1 MKSSKDIE
9 VLTAQAVPSILS
21 FDREE
26 DCYVIGYKARDLGV
40 KGQTNIFN
48 FKPSLSLTPAKFAN
62 EKKFW
67 IRIDTNDRVAQ
78 TFSAKEATKIYLNTL
93 LDQLPEHPDQ
103 LIVGEP
109 AMRDPGWGE
118 RFRNHV
124 RQIFSDLGLPAPQFL
139 AEPFAVFQ
147 YYRHVIGAIP
157 KVDVPQTILVIDFG
171 GGTFDVCVVRTT
183 KTGDLARGGSTAR
196 PLGIQSKMIAGRDI
210 DQALLKKVVEYAER
224 QNIVFKDDPLKRAA
238 ASRIP
243 AFFLAE
249 DVKLRLSKK
258 LEGCAFNT
266 DLTSTR
272 ETIVVPKGV
281 LHPEHKISAE
291 LTGEDLK
298 DALNTI
304 WRRDLGDVIIQSINE
319 AGKSLGEEVSRLDKI
334 LVAGGSAKLPFLMD
348 LIHTTIPTL
357 LRGKEDIII
366 AKDSGEAVAWGIAI
380 ECRERNPR
388 HPDLA
393 SDKIAPCIQSD
404 LYLYFGR
411 SRKEDPRPGVVKGK
425 EPSVSKGC
433 LLSGPLLSDD
443 LTFDYSIE
451 IPFNPEERLFYW
463 FSDRPVAKDA
473 IMNRIN
479 LTDDVLRVPEGAS
492 RKLKMELKVSKDG
505 MIQPTFNFLVNR
517 PGKRAEREQAPCP
530 PFLFDSLKITEGKHY
545 FGLDFGTSNS
555 YAVQILDPLNHETE
569 GTTYPE
575 RLRVRDETLRE
586 LRRVEVKITQLR
598 EQGCLKT
605 ETIEKD
611 AHDSSL
617 SFVFHSNKIEDS
629 SLTIGETKEVWN
641 SPRTSI
647 ASPQQL
653 AARNTKDAYEWM
665 VENKKVILEQ
675 PEAAVRHMNK
685 MVMRGLSES
694 GGKYRS
700 GNIEI
705 SGTDYVPPPPFSVS
719 NLMQQ
724 LASELKTQT
733 SNRAVLEIAAVAHTK
748 LVLIHPFEDGNG
760 RTARL
765 LLNAILLAHDLP
777 LVVINFDERNRYIDA
792 LLETDKG
799 ELSSLLELLLECLE
813 ISLNRLDKTEEEKV
827 DSDDSILDPTQSNS
841 PTGFNLDVA
850 AGADQIKNAL
860 LEIESRNSS
869 DHVAFEET
877 LISPEDMLSQVM
889 EEKIREEEA
898 RYDAWSRAYD
908 SIARHVYALSS
919 AFNQKYARNGYS
931 ISYRSYD
938 ALSFDKYKS
947 LASGQRVVKTWFFGL
962 QIRSQATEERLIF
975 FFQTASFQA
984 RQVTNASPVSLT
996 LSRHDGTSYQRLVSE
1011 PIRLREIAYAG
1022 GNLVPLGVNEL
1033 RLTSTMEE
1041 TLTNTIAEIIRAYL

>member
-1 MKSSKDIE
+1 MESFEDIE

-21 FDREE
+21 FDREKQ
-26 DCYVIGYKARDLGV
+26 CYVIGYEAREFGV

-62 EKKFW
+62 DKKFW
-67 IRIDTNDRVAQ
+67 IRVDMNDRMAR
-78 TFSAKEATKIYLNTL
+78 TFSAKEATKIYLSTL

-109 AMRDPGWGE
+109 TMRDPGWGE
-118 RFRNHV
+118 RFRSHV
-124 RQIFSDLGLPAPQFL
+124 RQIFSDLGLPEPQFF

-147 YYRHVIGAIP
+147 YYRHVVGAIP
-157 KVDVPQTILVIDFG
+157 KTDVPQTILVIDFG
-171 GGTFDVCVVRTT
+171 GGTFDICVVRTT

-210 DQALLKKVVEYAER
+210 DQALLKKVVEYAE
-224 QNIVFKDDPLKRAA
+224 QQKIVFKDDPLKRAA

-258 LEGCAFNT
+258 LEGYAFNAN
-266 DLTSTR
+266 LTSIR
-272 ETIVVPKGV
+272 EPIVVPKGV
-281 LHPEHKISAE
+281 LHPEHEIYAE

-298 DALNTI
+298 YVINAA
-304 WRRDLGDVIIQSINE
+304 WRRDLGDVVLQSINE
-319 AGKSLGEEVSRLDKI
+319 AGKSLGEEISRLDKI

-348 LIHTTIPTL
+348 LIHTTVPTL

-366 AKDSGEAVAWGIAI
+366 AKDSGKAVAWGIAI

-388 HPDLA
+388 YPDLA
-393 SDKIAPCIQSD
+393 SDKIAPCIQND

-411 SRKEDPRPGVVKGK
+411 SRKEVPRPGVVKGK

-433 LLSGPLLSDD
+433 LLSGPLISDD
-443 LTFDYSIE
+443 LTFDYSIG

-479 LTDDVLRVPEGAS
+479 LTDDVLRVPRGAS

-505 MIQPTFNFLVNR
+505 MIQPIFSFLVNR
-517 PGKRAEREQAPCP
+517 PGKKAEREQAPCP
-530 PFLFDSLKITEGKHY
+530 PFFFDSLKITEGKRY

-555 YAVQILDPLNHETE
+555 YAVQILDPLNRQIE
-569 GTTYPE
+569 GIAYPE
-575 RLRVRDETLRE
+575 RLRVRDETLRK

-598 EQGCLKT
+598 EQGRLKT

-641 SPRTSI
+641 SPRASI

-665 VENKKVILEQ
+665 VENKKAILEQ
-675 PEAAVRHMNK
+675 PESAIRHMNQ
-685 MVMRGLSES
+685 MVIRGLSES

-705 SGTDYVPPPPFSVS
+705 SGTNYVPPPPFSVP

-733 SNRAVLEIAAVAHTK
+733 SNRAALEIAAAAHTK

-765 LLNAILLAHDLP
+765 LLNAILLAYDLP

-813 ISLNRLDKTEEEKV
+813 ISLSRLDKTEEKV
-827 DSDDSILDPTQSNS
+827 DSDESISDSTQSDS
-841 PTGFNLDVA
+841 QTGFNLDVA
-850 AGADQIKNAL
+850 VGADQIRNAL

-869 DHVAFEET
+869 DHATFEES

-889 EEKIREEEA
+889 EEKLREEKA

-908 SIARHVYALSS
+908 SIARYVDARRS
-919 AFNQKYARNGYS
+919 AFNQEYARHGYS
-931 ISYRSYD
+931 IGYRLYD

-947 LASGQRVVKTWFFGL
+947 LANGQRVVKTWFFGL
-962 QIRSQATEERLIF
+962 QIKSRITEEKLIF

-996 LSRHDGTSYQRLVSE
+996 LSRHDGTSYRRLVSE

-1041 TLTNTIAEIIRAYL
+1041 TLTNTIAEIIRAYF